1 MYASEGSG
9 KAAPCGAELQAGD
22 AQEAARESSTQ
33 TAFRIAEKRYQLHRE
48 QIFKQR
54 GGRRISKGYVV
65 RQTDFTDVLDPQLG
79 SPLPAGVTCHGVPT
93 GMPPTAA
100 AFTFAAHPGLLLVRG
115 ALEPALQR
123 QLIMDAFT
131 RFCEPPN
138 HTNHIRAYPGGLP
151 GIWAAAQQGL
161 RLQLPA
167 AAAAA
172 AALPPSQGEA
182 DNKAANAATAEGA
195 GSATAYSP
203 SGDAGSC
210 SARAVGSNGSVS
222 GSAAAAAAS
231 QQPLWDLNGSGPS
244 AASLLGKLR
253 WATLGPPYD
262 WAHRLYLRGVPH
274 TPLPHD
280 LRCLAVELA
289 SLAAKLAA
297 SSGEV
302 ATGGSSAS
310 CPAPAGQAA
319 AKAATG
325 ACSGSAA
332 HPQFSPDA
340 ALLNF
345 YNEGDTLNG
354 HIDDAEPSLHQPLVS
369 LSLGCDAIFLMGG
382 HTRDTPPTPLLLH
395 SGDAVVLS
403 GPARRCYHGV
413 PRVLAESAQ
422 PLAAGSGSTGS
433 GGACRQEG
441 GCGQRDGCGTGCAG
455 GEVGGA
461 AEDDFAPFARH
472 MQRCRI
478 NISIRDTR

>member
-1 MYASEGSG
+1 M
-9 KAAPCGAELQAGD
+9 
-22 AQEAARESSTQ
+22 
-33 TAFRIAEKRYQLHRE
+33 
-48 QIFKQR
+48 
-54 GGRRISKGYVV
+54 
-65 RQTDFTDVLDPQLG
+65 
-79 SPLPAGVTCHGVPT
+79 
-93 GMPPTAA
+93 
-100 AFTFAAHPGLLLVRG
+100 RG

-345 YNEGDTLNG
+345 YNEGKAVLPRAG
-354 HIDDAEPSLHQPLVS
+354 RCAGPAQSQQHAFSLP
-369 LSLGCDAIFLMGG
+369 C
-382 HTRDTPPTPLLLH
+382 TP
-395 SGDAVVLS
+395 AVVAPILLQCTL
-403 GPARRCYHGV
+403 PC
-413 PRVLAESAQ
+413 PAQ
-422 PLAAGSGSTGS
+422 PRPALASLP
-433 GGACRQEG
+433 
-441 GCGQRDGCGTGCAG
+441 GCPVQAT
-455 GEVGGA
+455 
-461 AEDDFAPFARH
+461 P
-472 MQRCRI
+472 
-478 NISIRDTR
+478 